1 MSAEGWFTL
10 AIVAATIVLL
20 AMERVPA
27 ALVILAADIVLL
39 ASGVIDEAQ
48 AFGGFGNAAPITVA
62 ALYVVAAAIEST
74 GALEQVTDKLLGR
87 GAPPRLGDKPSRREL
102 ARILTPIAAVSAFI
116 NNTPL
121 CAVTA
126 PRVQAWAKR
135 TGRSP
140 GHYLMPL
147 SFAIILGGVVTTIGT
162 STNLVVLGV
171 MKEAGVKPFSL
182 FEPAKMGIPVAV
194 AGLAVMLL
202 TSRWLLPERGT
213 PQPPSRRRIRE
224 FIIEMTVPKGSP
236 LAGETVSDAG
246 LRNLQGVFLVEIERG
261 ERLIESPGPEE
272 QLRDG
277 DRLTFAGNVAQIL
290 DLQRVNGLEP
300 AEQQHFEVAG
310 KRARR
315 FFEVVIGANSSL
327 VGSTLKD
334 IGFRGRY
341 QGAVVAIHRA
351 GGERA
356 EGKLGE
362 VRLRAG
368 DVLLVLGA
376 RGFADQWRDHRD
388 FLVVSPMEGEI
399 PLRREKARIAQV
411 VAAALI
417 LLAGTGI
424 IDIVEGALVAAMVL
438 VGLRVI
444 SAADARQAVDIDV
457 LLVIAASFGLGAAL
471 TETGAAPWLADQLTA
486 PFLGMGDVGLLAGV
500 LLATTILTALI
511 SNNASAVLMFP
522 IALAL
527 ANQNGLDA
535 RPFAMAVM
543 LGASVDFMTPI
554 GYQTNTMV
562 YSMAGYRFLDFTRLG
577 FPITLTTFI
586 VALIVIPIGFPFHP

>member
-1 MSAEGWFTL
+1 MSGEAWFTV
-10 AIVAATIVLL
+10 AVIAATIGLL
-20 AMERVPA
+20 ALERVPA
-27 ALVILAADIVLL
+27 ALLIIAADIVLL
-39 ASGVIDEAQ
+39 VAGVIDEGQ
-48 AFGGFGNAAPITVA
+48 AFGGFGNSAPITVA

-74 GALEQVTDKLLGR
+74 GALEQVTDRLLGR
-87 GAPPRLGDKPSRREL
+87 RAVTPGELPTRREL
-102 ARILTPIAAVSAFI
+102 ARILTPVAAVSAFI

-147 SFAIILGGVVTTIGT
+147 SFAIILGGVITTIGT

-171 MKEAGVKPFSL
+171 MKDAGIEPFSL
-182 FEPAKMGIPVAV
+182 FEPAKMGIPVAG
-194 AGLAVMLL
+194 AGLLVMLL
-202 TSRWLLPERGT
+202 TSRWLLPERGV

-224 FIIEMTVPKGSP
+224 FVIEMLVPNGSP
-236 LAGETVSDAG
+236 LAGGTVSDAG
-246 LRNLQGVFLVEIERG
+246 LRNLQGVFLVEIARG
-261 ERLIESPGPEE
+261 DRLIESPGPDEA
-272 QLRDG
+272 LVGG
-277 DRLTFAGNVAQIL
+277 DRLTFAGNVAQVL
-290 DLQRVNGLEP
+290 DLQRITGLEP

-310 KRARR
+310 NRARR
-315 FFEVVIGANSSL
+315 FFEVVLGPNSTL
-327 VGSTLKD
+327 IGSTLKE

-351 GGERA
+351 GERVG
-356 EGKLGE
+356 GKLGD

-376 RGFADQWRDHRD
+376 RGFADRWRDHHD

-399 PLRREKARIAQV
+399 PLRRDKARITQV

-417 LLAGTGI
+417 LLAGTGV
-424 IDIVEGALVAAMVL
+424 IDIVEGALVSAMIL

-444 SAADARQAVDIDV
+444 SVADARQSIDIDV
-457 LLVIAASFGLGAAL
+457 LLVIAGSFGLGAAL
-471 TETGAAPWLADQLTA
+471 TQTGAAAEIAELLTT
-486 PFLGMGDVGLLAGV
+486 PFEGMGDVGLLAGV
-500 LLATTILTALI
+500 LLATTVLTALI

-522 IALAL
+522 IAVAL
-527 ANQNGLDA
+527 AAQNGLDP

-562 YSMAGYRFLDFTRLG
+562 YSMAGYKFLDFTRLG
-577 FPITLTTFI
+577 FPITITTFV
-586 VALIVIPIGFPFHP
+586 VALIVIPIGFPFH